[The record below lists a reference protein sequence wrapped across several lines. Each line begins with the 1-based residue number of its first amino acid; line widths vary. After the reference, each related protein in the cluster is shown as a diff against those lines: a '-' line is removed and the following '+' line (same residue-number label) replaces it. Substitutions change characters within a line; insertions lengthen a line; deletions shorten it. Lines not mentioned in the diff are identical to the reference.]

1 MSKLDITFWLIVLVV
16 VGLAIFA
23 MSGCA
28 ITHVKTDKIEGYAF
42 ACFGAEQSGLD
53 VTKDGDDWL
62 FELDSQTSEAEA
74 MMELIKLGVEIG
86 RAGK

>member
-1 MSKLDITFWLIVLVV
+1 MKYVITILLCMFIT
-16 VGLAIFA
+16 
-23 MSGCA
+23 GCA
-28 ITHVKTDKIEGYAF
+28 ITTIESKKTDGSYVKGMALSG
-42 ACFGAEQSGLD
+42 FGAEQSGLD

-62 FELDSQTSEAEA
+62 FELDSQRSEAEA